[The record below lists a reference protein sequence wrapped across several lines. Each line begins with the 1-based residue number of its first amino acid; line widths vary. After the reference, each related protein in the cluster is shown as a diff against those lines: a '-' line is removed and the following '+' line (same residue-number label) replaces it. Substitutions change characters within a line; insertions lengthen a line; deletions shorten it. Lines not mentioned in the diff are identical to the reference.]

1 MFDGETINTMADDPL
16 PIDVPSHADTVKFV
30 DKTGPFDPASDRVE
44 TQPKFRRFVYTATL

>member
-16 PIDVPSHADTVKFV
+16 PIDVPSHAGTVKFV